1 MESQCKEMYFEKIKV
16 LNMISSRTEDEV
28 MTMELVE
35 RPESFLEDLNFY
47 FPDFLFYL
55 WSKPK
60 IMAMLLKNTD
70 LNEVKNHFAPLVVNN
85 FYENIISPNFIE
97 ENLIYILTLL
107 LEEEI
112 NNLSSVNEYV
122 NFLDNTRCGYLLEEL
137 RRKKDVQTFFK
148 TIILDALE
156 NLETNYSNLKL
167 NFNPDDMNSSYM
179 ESLKSKNS
187 NFKIKNMDIYLNPS
201 EAAEGIE
208 GINYRDRNLI
218 AKEQV
223 TFNKKYIPPFDKE
236 SVEKFVEEYKIGTTN
251 NMYDLHLSL
260 LNNLASDQFL
270 YSDQTLLM
278 NLNKFKISDKLL
290 YIYQNNF
297 MRVIDFINLILEK
310 IIKSFHLFPYSLK
323 CFCKIISMLVKRK
336 FPNLTNSQR
345 IIFISKFFFGK
356 VLIPILRNPDVEAFI
371 NNIIISENTFN
382 NLQIICDIINK
393 FISGEFYTS
402 DDPKNYGFTPF
413 NWFFVEKS
421 GQLYKI
427 IRQAS
432 KVRLPSFIEKFIN
445 NKLPSNFEY
454 DYFEQNKDEVINFRS
469 ICLNIHEA
477 NILIKAVDK
486 CKAKIFEL
494 PDSQKFKISFE
505 KLMMKR
511 SQNIINNIINKEGSV
526 VNDIDKFDTAKTMN
540 LRRKSSVTLDKLD
553 KIEIPPKK
561 KKKFY
566 FLFMSLLTNNDYK
579 KLFEITQ
586 PTKSFSIKE
595 LKDLSTEENVTKNNI
610 IKVKNF
616 ICNLLYNFDKLVK
629 TNFEPGT
636 IENTEKILEE
646 LNILMQSSYFVM
658 DGSIPFDWYIN
669 SIFEYLQKI
678 PPNLTK
684 NDCEE
689 LYKEIE
695 KDIND
700 SISKLDFIKL
710 SVILEKLEFAERG
723 KIFYK
728 ENQMFLN
735 DINLNEEIKEI
746 IQKEFIPVKMKFNWN
761 EENNGIF
768 EIESINFKEKDRDNL
783 EKIKSFEK
791 SKKVILALTIE
802 QFTKKFPNL
811 LVYQELQDLDIFKM
825 QEKLNFPDNIGKY
838 FEIVFNHLEMNPNL
852 KKHSIKLDKIKENIF
867 DYIMGKLYDKI
878 FPLEP
883 NSVDNKIFY
892 QTVKLSWTKP
902 KHFLGEKKQ
911 YVFGSFIKDV
921 KRFFRQLILEKS
933 PRKKLL
939 NVHEISNDVS
949 FFYSF
954 NGDKEIGLEDEIS
967 ILSYAMIKVQPI
979 VLDSNLKF
987 MKLYCKVGG
996 IIQEGN
1002 KLEQLTAV
1010 IDFIINL
1017 KYNNLWGVTQEEFS
1031 KECKKI
1037 QK

>member
-1 MESQCKEMYFEKIKV
+1 MEIQCKEMYSEKIKV
-16 LNMISSRTEDEV
+16 MNMISSRTENEGK
-28 MTMELVE
+28 TMELVD

-70 LNEVKNHFAPLVVNN
+70 INEVKNHFAPLVVNN

-112 NNLSSVNEYV
+112 NNLSSENQNVS
-122 NFLDNTRCGYLLEEL
+122 FLDNTRCGYLLEEL
-137 RRKKDVQTFFK
+137 RKKKDIQTFFK
-148 TIILDALE
+148 TIIIDALE

-167 NFNPDDMNSSYM
+167 NFNPDEMNSSYM
-179 ESLKSKNS
+179 ESIKNKNS

-201 EAAEGIE
+201 EVPEGIE
-208 GINYRDRNLI
+208 EINYRDRNLI

-236 SVEKFVEEYKIGTTN
+236 SVEKFVEEYQIGTTN
-251 NMYDLHLSL
+251 NMYDLHSSL
-260 LNNLASDQFL
+260 LNNLASDQYL
-270 YSDQTLLM
+270 YSDQNLLM

-310 IIKSFHLFPYSLK
+310 IINNFHLFPYSLK
-323 CFCKIISMLVKRK
+323 CFCKIISLLVKKK
-336 FPNLTNSQR
+336 FPKITNSQR
-345 IIFISKFFFGK
+345 VIFISKFFFGK

-371 NNIIISENTFN
+371 NNIIITENTFN
-382 NLQIICDIINK
+382 NLKIICDIINK

-402 DDPKNYGFTPF
+402 NDPKNFGFTPF

-421 GQLYKI
+421 GQIYKI

-445 NKLPSNFEY
+445 NKLPSDFEY
-454 DYFEQNKDEVINFRS
+454 DYFEQNKNEVINFRS

-477 NILIKAVDK
+477 NILMKAVDK
-486 CKAKIFEL
+486 CKSKIFEL

-505 KLMMKR
+505 KLMLKR
-511 SQNIINNIINKEGSV
+511 SQNIINNIIKKEC
-526 VNDIDKFDTAKTMN
+526 NIIYNEKCEKCKTYS
-540 LRRKSSVTLDKLD
+540 RRKSSINKNE
-553 KIEIPPKK
+553 IEIQPKK
-561 KKKFY
+561 IKKFY

-579 KLFEITQ
+579 QLFEISQ

-595 LKDLSTEENVTKNNI
+595 LKDLSNESNITKNNI

-636 IENTEKILEE
+636 IESTEKILEE

-695 KDIND
+695 NDINE

-710 SVILEKLEFAERG
+710 SVILEKIEFAERG

-728 ENQMFLN
+728 ENQRFLN

-761 EENNGIF
+761 EENNGVF
-768 EIESINFKEKDRDNL
+768 EIESINFKEKEKDNI

-811 LVYQELQDLDIFKM
+811 LIYQELQDLDIFSI
-825 QEKLNFPDNIGKY
+825 QEKLNFPDNLGKY
-838 FEIVFNHLEMNPNL
+838 FEIVFNHLEFNPNL
-852 KKHSIKLDKIKENIF
+852 KADYIKLEKIKENIF

-883 NSVDNKIFY
+883 NNVDNKIFY

-967 ILSYAMIKVQPI
+967 ILSYAMIRIQPLI
-979 VLDSNLKF
+979 LDSNLKF

-1002 KLEQLTAV
+1002 KLEQLAAV
-1010 IDFIINL
+1010 IDFIMNL

-1031 KECKKI
+1031 IECKKI
-1037 QK
+1037 QKY

>member
-1 MESQCKEMYFEKIKV
+1 MEIQCKEMYSEKIKV
-16 LNMISSRTEDEV
+16 MNMISSRTENEGK
-28 MTMELVE
+28 TMELVD

-70 LNEVKNHFAPLVVNN
+70 INEVKNHFAPLVVNN

-112 NNLSSVNEYV
+112 NNLSSENQNVS
-122 NFLDNTRCGYLLEEL
+122 FLDNTRCGYLLEEL
-137 RRKKDVQTFFK
+137 RKKKDIQTFFK
-148 TIILDALE
+148 TIIIDALE

-167 NFNPDDMNSSYM
+167 NFNPDEMNSSYM
-179 ESLKSKNS
+179 ESIKNKNS
-187 NFKIKNMDIYLNPS
+187 NFKIKNIDIYLNPS
-201 EAAEGIE
+201 EVPEGIE
-208 GINYRDRNLI
+208 EINYRDRNLI

-236 SVEKFVEEYKIGTTN
+236 SVEKFVEEYQIGTTN
-251 NMYDLHLSL
+251 NMYDLHSSL
-260 LNNLASDQFL
+260 LNNLASDQYL
-270 YSDQTLLM
+270 YSDQNLLM

-310 IIKSFHLFPYSLK
+310 IINNFHLFPYSLK
-323 CFCKIISMLVKRK
+323 CFCKIISLLVKKK
-336 FPNLTNSQR
+336 FPKITNSQR
-345 IIFISKFFFGK
+345 VIFISKFFFGK

-371 NNIIISENTFN
+371 NNIIITENTFN
-382 NLQIICDIINK
+382 NLKIICDIINK

-402 DDPKNYGFTPF
+402 NDPKNFGFTPF

-421 GQLYKI
+421 GQIYKI

-445 NKLPSNFEY
+445 NKLPSDFEY
-454 DYFEQNKDEVINFRS
+454 DYFEQNKNEVINFRS

-477 NILIKAVDK
+477 NILMKAVDK
-486 CKAKIFEL
+486 CKSKIFEL

-505 KLMMKR
+505 KLMLKR
-511 SQNIINNIINKEGSV
+511 SQNIINNIIKKEC
-526 VNDIDKFDTAKTMN
+526 NIIYNEKCEKCKTYS
-540 LRRKSSVTLDKLD
+540 RRKSSINKNE
-553 KIEIPPKK
+553 IEIQPKK
-561 KKKFY
+561 IKKFY

-579 KLFEITQ
+579 QLFEISQ

-595 LKDLSTEENVTKNNI
+595 LKDLSNESNITKNNI

-636 IENTEKILEE
+636 IESTEKILEE

-695 KDIND
+695 NDINE

-710 SVILEKLEFAERG
+710 SVILEKIEFAERG

-728 ENQMFLN
+728 ENQRFLN

-761 EENNGIF
+761 EENNGVF
-768 EIESINFKEKDRDNL
+768 EIESINFKEKDKDNI

-811 LVYQELQDLDIFKM
+811 LIYQELQDLDIFSI
-825 QEKLNFPDNIGKY
+825 QEKLNFPDNLGKY
-838 FEIVFNHLEMNPNL
+838 FEIVFNHLEFNPNL
-852 KKHSIKLDKIKENIF
+852 KADYIKLEKIKENIF

-883 NSVDNKIFY
+883 NNVDNKIFY

-967 ILSYAMIKVQPI
+967 ILSYAMIRIQPLI
-979 VLDSNLKF
+979 LDSNLKF

-1002 KLEQLTAV
+1002 KLEQLAAV
-1010 IDFIINL
+1010 IDFIMNL

-1031 KECKKI
+1031 IECKKI
-1037 QK
+1037 QKY